1 MRTLLII
8 ILFTFTLACKKD
20 CLEKGDCQPSAY
32 ASSFIEEQ
40 ITPAAIGITY
50 YVDAENGKK
59 KNDGKS
65 QETAF
70 KEIAQLEGILF
81 EPGDQILFKR
91 NQNHFGDFIL
101 EKSGVLG
108 NPIYISDY
116 GSGELPIIKSTK
128 GYDGIALFLLKAN
141 YVVIQN
147 LNIQGGGHAILL
159 DGSNHVTIA
168 GCRVGENSEA
178 GIRATGKNSETS
190 GSDNGIIKNCLIYSG
205 LSGTTGDLQGTDGVQ
220 LMDGASNWHI
230 HHNEFKAWAHSA
242 LSIKPIYSSL
252 LSNNNIV
259 EYNLFECGDIDYMR
273 AIDITGPE
281 NRASNNVIRYNII
294 RNQTVTSHVHG
305 NDNTIAYNLFLSL
318 KTSAASSQ
326 PWAIDFHVF
335 IGNSGGVDRNE
346 YVCKNNRLFN
356 NLFYNY
362 DAGVGVRLLN
372 SKDGTTNKV
381 TDNQIVN
388 NIFYNNGTCLEI
400 DAEPTNTTVSH
411 NLFFNS
417 NGTTTFKVNGTSYS
431 LSDFIA
437 LSGTNGFSIQNNI
450 EDNPLFQNISSEN
463 FKLEVGSPAIDAGQ
477 NVGETID
484 FDGNPLLGNPDIGA
498 FEL

>member
-1 MRTLLII
+1 MRTLLISM
-8 ILFTFTLACKKD
+8 LFTFTLACKKD

-32 ASSFIEEQ
+32 ASSYVEEQ
-40 ITPAAIGITY
+40 NTPAATGITY

-59 KNDGKS
+59 KNGGKS
-65 QETAF
+65 EETAF
-70 KEIAQLEGILF
+70 KEIAQLEGISF
-81 EPGDQILFKR
+81 QPGDQILFKR
-91 NQNHFGDFIL
+91 DQYHFGDLKI
-101 EKSGVLG
+101 ESSGTESA
-108 NPIYISDY
+108 PIYIADY
-116 GSGELPIIKSTK
+116 GSGDLPIIKSTR
-128 GYDGIALFLLKAN
+128 GNDGIALFLLEAN

-147 LNIQGGGHAILL
+147 LNIQGGGHAILM
-159 DGSNHVTIA
+159 DGSNNVTIA

-190 GSDNGIIKNCLIYSG
+190 GSDKGIIKNCLIYSG
-205 LSGTTGDLQGTDGVQ
+205 LSGSTGDLQGTDGIQ

-230 HHNEFKAWAHSA
+230 HHNEFKSWAHSA

-252 LSNNNIV
+252 ESNNNIV
-259 EYNLFECGDIDYMR
+259 EHNLFECGDIDYMR
-273 AIDITGPE
+273 ALDITGPE
-281 NRASNNVIRYNII
+281 NRASNNVVRYNII

-335 IGNSGGVDRNE
+335 IGNSGGVDRNK

-381 TDNQIVN
+381 TDNEIIN

-400 DAEPTNTTVSH
+400 DAEPTNTTVSN

-417 NGTTTFKVNGTSYS
+417 SGSVNFKVNSTSYS
-431 LSDFIA
+431 ISDFTA
-437 LSGTNGFSIQNNI
+437 LSGINGFIIENNI
-450 EDNPLFQNISSEN
+450 EGNPLFQNISSEN
-463 FKLEVGSPAIDAGQ
+463 FRLEVGSPAIDAGQ
-477 NVGETID
+477 NVGEIKD
-484 FDGNPLLGNPDIGA
+484 FAGNPITGNPDIGA